1 MSKEQ
6 YIEAI
11 YQLMNESDDMVM
23 LEFIYILLKD
33 SESDTIQE
41 FA

>member
-11 YQLMNESDDMVM
+11 NKLIRNTNDEVM
-23 LEFIYILLKD
+23 LEFILKLLQK
-33 SESDTIQE
+33 T
-41 FA
+41 A

>member
-11 YQLMNESDDMVM
+11 QQLMNESDDMVM
-23 LEFIYILLKD
+23 LEFIYILLKE

-41 FA
+41 SA